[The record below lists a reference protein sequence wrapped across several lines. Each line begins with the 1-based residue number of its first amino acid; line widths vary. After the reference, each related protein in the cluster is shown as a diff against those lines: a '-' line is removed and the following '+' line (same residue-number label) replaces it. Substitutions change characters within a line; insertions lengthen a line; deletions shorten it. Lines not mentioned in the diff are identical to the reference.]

1 MSELIALYGTVLVV
15 SISGALS
22 PGPVFAVNL
31 AKSYKS
37 PFAGTLLSL
46 GHAVVEVPLIILIY
60 FGFAR
65 FFENQVVQIVL
76 SLVGGATILFM
87 GIDMFRSRSK
97 ITMEK
102 QDTRYGAFTS
112 GIIMS
117 VMNPFFLLWWATAGS
132 MLIMKVIPFGIGAL
146 AGFILAHWLVD
157 LIWLS
162 FVSVLVYKTHNLWS
176 SKVQLWVFILN
187 SLFLAGFGG
196 YFIYSGIL
204 AML

>member
-65 FFENQVVQIVL
+65 FF
-76 SLVGGATILFM
+76 
-87 GIDMFRSRSK
+87 
-97 ITMEK
+97 
-102 QDTRYGAFTS
+102 
-112 GIIMS
+112 
-117 VMNPFFLLWWATAGS
+117 
-132 MLIMKVIPFGIGAL
+132 
-146 AGFILAHWLVD
+146 
-157 LIWLS
+157 
-162 FVSVLVYKTHNLWS
+162 
-176 SKVQLWVFILN
+176 
-187 SLFLAGFGG
+187 
-196 YFIYSGIL
+196 
-204 AML
+204 

>member
-1 MSELIALYGTVLVV
+1 M
-15 SISGALS
+15 
-22 PGPVFAVNL
+22 FAVNL

-37 PFAGTLLSL
+37 PFAGILLSL

-76 SLVGGATILFM
+76 SLVGGAMILFM

-117 VMNPFFLLWWATAGS
+117 VMNPFFLLWWATVGS

-146 AGFILAHWLVD
+146 AGFIAVHWLVD

-176 SKVQLWVFILN
+176 SKVQLWVFVLN